1 MRLRISRDIRF
12 CVLFMFIA
20 GFLSC
25 CTTQDRALSDH
36 YNGKTYYNREGD
48 SHTFTGMVKWLWEMK
63 TVNWPEWVDDPVQ
76 PKPGLHAEKGHIRAT
91 YINHSTILIQTD
103 KLNILTDP
111 IWSLR
116 AGPYSWIGTKRIR
129 KPGVDMNDLPGI
141 DIVLIS
147 HDHYDHLDIPTLKK
161 LYARKKFIAV
171 TGQGNGKLL
180 KDEGIDNVIELDWWQ
195 DYPVSSSD
203 VKITFVPALHNSGRG
218 MFDGNSTLWG
228 GFVIQA
234 GKSSSIYFAGDTG
247 YGEFLSDIHKRFP
260 QFTLTILPIG
270 NYEKRWFMKSQ
281 HMNPDDAVKAHILLG
296 SGQSIGM
303 HYATFNEHPEQS
315 VDAHEKDLDMALKDH
330 GLPGT
335 EFRILGFGE
344 RLDVKVNK

>member
-1 MRLRISRDIRF
+1 MMRLKINPGISLLP
-12 CVLFMFIA
+12 LFLFIT

-25 CTTQDRALSDH
+25 CSPQDRAASDH
-36 YNGKTYYNREGD
+36 FNGKTYYNREGD
-48 SHTFTGMVKWLWEMK
+48 SHTFTGMVKWLWEMD
-63 TVNWPEWVDDPVQ
+63 TVKWPEWIDDPVQ
-76 PKPGLHAEKGHIRAT
+76 PKPEPHAPEGHIRAT

-111 IWSLR
+111 IWSMR
-116 AGPYSWIGTKRIR
+116 AGPYSWLGSKRIR
-129 KPGVDMNDLPGI
+129 KPGVDMNDLPEI

-195 DYPVSSSD
+195 EHPVTGD
-203 VKITFVPALHNSGRG
+203 MKVTFVPSLHNSGRG
-218 MFDGNSTLWG
+218 MFDSNCTLWG

-234 GKSSSIYFAGDTG
+234 GKSNIYFAGDTG
-247 YGEFLSDIHKRFP
+247 YGKFLDDIHKRFP
-260 QFTLTILPIG
+260 QFALAILPVG
-270 NYEKRWFMKSQ
+270 NYEKRWFMKNQ
-281 HMNPDDAVKAHILLG
+281 HMNPDDAVKAHILLR

-303 HYATFNEHPEQS
+303 HYATFNEHPEQA
-315 VDAHEKDLDMALKDH
+315 VDAHEKDLAKALGDH
-330 GLPGT
+330 GLQPKD
-335 EFRILGFGE
+335 FRILKFGE
-344 RLDVKVNK
+344 GITVKVNK